1 MMDKKTNVAAGGAE
15 AEEAGTWTRAER
27 LWEVVGVFLR
37 LGFTA
42 FGGPAAHIAM
52 MREEIVQRRKW
63 ISDQHFVDLMGEVNL
78 IPGPSS
84 TELAIYLGYVRAGW
98 LGLIVAGVCFIGPAM
113 LIVLALAWAYVRFG
127 TLPQAAWLFYGIKPV
142 IIAIIACA
150 LWGLCRT
157 VLKGWRQVVLA
168 LLVVALYLPGV
179 NVLILLFGGALLFG
193 IARWLELWRG
203 RGKETAASLALPFS
217 LSGAGAMKSMVEV
230 WQRVAPTALNM
241 GMLAPAVPFSLLT
254 LFLTFLK
261 IGAVLYGSG
270 YVLLA
275 FLRTDFVL
283 NLRWLTDRQLLDAVS
298 IGQFTPGPVSS
309 TATFV
314 GYLVGG
320 WQGALVATLGIFL
333 PSFVFIPII
342 HPVAAR
348 LRRSPWTAAL
358 LDGVNVAALALMAG
372 VLLQLGQ
379 NALSDV
385 LTWAV
390 ALIAFVILLRFKLN
404 SALLIL
410 VGAAIGVVRFWL
422 F

>member
-1 MMDKKTNVAAGGAE
+1 M
-15 AEEAGTWTRAER
+15 RAER

-63 ISDQHFVDLMGEVNL
+63 ISDQYFVDLMGEVNL

-98 LGLIVAGVCFIGPAM
+98 LGLILVGACFIGPAM

-127 TLPQAAWLFYGIKPV
+127 TLPQVAWLLYGIKPV
-142 IIAIIACA
+142 IIAIIAYA

-157 VLKGWRQVVLA
+157 VLKGWRQVTLA
-168 LLVVALYLPGV
+168 LLVVALYLLEV

-193 IARWLELWRG
+193 IGRWLELWRG
-203 RGKETAASLALPFS
+203 RGKETAASLALPFL
-217 LSGAGAMKSMVEV
+217 LSGMGAMKSMAGV

-333 PSFVFIPII
+333 PSFVFIPVI
-342 HPVAAR
+342 HPIAAR

-404 SALLIL
+404 SAWLIL
-410 VGAAIGVVRFWL
+410 VGAAIGIVRFWL

>member
-1 MMDKKTNVAAGGAE
+1 MEKKTNVAAGGAE
-15 AEEAGTWTRAER
+15 AKEAGTWTRAER
-27 LWEVVGVFLR
+27 VWEVVGVFLR

-52 MREEIVQRRKW
+52 MRQEIVQRRKW
-63 ISDQHFVDLMGEVNL
+63 ISDQYFIDLMGEVNL

-113 LIVLALAWAYVRFG
+113 LIVLALAW
-127 TLPQAAWLFYGIKPV
+127 AAWLFYGIKPV

-333 PSFVFIPII
+333 PSFAFIPII
-342 HPVAAR
+342 HPIAAR

-385 LTWAV
+385 LTWAI
-390 ALIAFVILLRFKLN
+390 ALIAFAILFRFKLN
-404 SALLIL
+404 SVWLIL
-410 VGAAIGVVRFWL
+410 AGSAIGVVRFWL